1 MEEITTEQKIIR
13 AARTVFTKK
22 GFASTRTRDI
32 AEEAGINLALL
43 NYYYGSKQNLFRLVM
58 AEKIETLFGLIVPI
72 LSDSSISLQKKIVHM
87 VEKYTELLL
96 ENQDLPIFVLNE
108 IKNNSQPFA
117 SIVNNIRQ
125 SATEIVQKQIEE
137 SKINISADD
146 LVVNVLSMVIFPFV
160 SRPLLFENTP
170 EGEQQFRE
178 FIENRRKEIPF
189 WIEKTIAK

>member
-13 AARTVFTKK
+13 AARTLFTKK

-170 EGEQQFRE
+170 EGEQLFRE

>member
-13 AARTVFTKK
+13 AARTLFTKK